1 MSSCPD
7 KCVCE
12 DVVEEICGPCAIEA
26 YEVKEVARKERE
38 KRDREFR
45 ELEVE
50 MKKTTLDG

>member
-1 MSSCPD
+1 M
-7 KCVCE
+7 
-12 DVVEEICGPCAIEA
+12 EEICGPCAIEA